1 MALLARNPELVL
13 GEGALFHSRC
23 EVSPV
28 LSGRRAAGWLGALA
42 ALACLSACGGAELDP
57 AGPVGAAER
66 KILFDAVA
74 MMLAIV
80 IPVIAATLLIAF
92 RFRASN
98 SGAPYWPTFTHS
110 GRIELIIWSIPAL
123 VIFFLGGVAWTSS
136 FLLDPARPLPA
147 RVKPLEI
154 EVVSLD
160 WKWLFI
166 YPDQGVASVNRLV
179 VPAGVPLRLRLTSAS
194 VWNVF
199 WVPQLGSMLYCMQGM
214 AGTLYLQADR
224 PGVYQGASAMI
235 SGDGFADMH
244 FDTDAVANDQ
254 FARWV
259 RATQAAGPA
268 LNEAAYRA
276 LLRQS
281 SKVPPY
287 TYASVR
293 PGLFEAIV
301 TQQLPPG
308 EGPPPRVP
316 DQEGIDPSR

>member
-1 MALLARNPELVL
+1 VI
-13 GEGALFHSRC
+13 GSGAVR
-23 EVSPV
+23 V
-28 LSGRRAAGWLGALA
+28 AGWLGALA
-42 ALACLSACGGAELDP
+42 ALGCLSACGGAELDP
-57 AGPVGAAER
+57 AGPVSAAER
-66 KILFDAVA
+66 NILFDALA
-74 MMLAIV
+74 IMLAIV
-80 IPVIAATLLIAF
+80 IPVIAALLLIAF
-92 RFRASN
+92 RFRAAN
-98 SGAPYWPTFTHS
+98 TDAPYWPTFTHS

-154 EVVSLD
+154 QVVSLD

-179 VPAGVPLRLRLTSAS
+179 VPAGVPLHLRLTSAS

-199 WVPQLGSMLYCMQGM
+199 WVPQLGSMLYCMHGM

-224 PGVYQGASAMI
+224 PGIYQGSSAMI

-244 FDTDAVANDQ
+244 FDTEAVASDE
-254 FARWV
+254 FAKWV
-259 RATQAAGPA
+259 SVTQGAQAGPA
-268 LNEAAYRA
+268 LDEAAYRA

-281 SKVPPY
+281 SNLPPY

-301 TQQLPPG
+301 TRQLPPG
-308 EGPPPRVP
+308 EGPAPVP
-316 DQEGIDPSR
+316 NQQATDLSR

>member
-1 MALLARNPELVL
+1 MRSVGRAVL
-13 GEGALFHSRC
+13 RTVLPGALITLAACHTA
-23 EVSPV
+23 V
-28 LSGRRAAGWLGALA
+28 LS
-42 ALACLSACGGAELDP
+42 P
-57 AGPVGAAER
+57 AGPIGEAER
-66 KILFDAVA
+66 TILFDALA

-80 IPVIAATLLIAF
+80 IPVIIATLVIAF

-98 SGAPYWPTFTHS
+98 ARAPYWPTFTHS
-110 GRIELIIWSIPAL
+110 GRIELITWSIPAL

-136 FLLDPARPLPA
+136 FLLDPAHPLTSRA
-147 RVKPLEI
+147 KPLEI
-154 EVVSLD
+154 QVVSLD

-179 VPAGVPLRLRLTSAS
+179 VPTGVPLHLRLTSAS

-199 WVPQLGSMLYCMQGM
+199 WVPQLGSMLYCMHGM

-244 FDTDAVANDQ
+244 FDTDAVLSRE
-254 FARWV
+254 FASWV
-259 RATQAAGPA
+259 STAQAAGPA
-268 LNEAAYRA
+268 LDDSAYRA

-281 SKVPPY
+281 ANVPPQ
-287 TYASVR
+287 TYRSVR

-308 EGPPPRVP
+308 EGPQQGAPNPSVVELPR
-316 DQEGIDPSR
+316 